1 MNEKQVTSTRVWE
14 GRDEGAVGGQGRA
27 KPFSRGG
34 GEKIKEQHVPGRGTF
49 LARGACEI
57 ISRAKRAKNFSPPS
71 RVFRPPLG
79 PKCS

>member
-1 MNEKQVTSTRVWE
+1 MVKVKESFEKSKFLLKKIHTN
-14 GRDEGAVGGQGRA
+14 QGRG
-27 KPFSRGG
+27 KPFSR
-34 GEKIKEQHVPGRGTF
+34 GEKIKEQHHPGKGTF
-49 LARGACEI
+49 FERGACEI

>member
-1 MNEKQVTSTRVWE
+1 MKNKVGLRFYLVVRVCIR
-14 GRDEGAVGGQGRA
+14 GVR
-27 KPFSRGG
+27 SLSLGG